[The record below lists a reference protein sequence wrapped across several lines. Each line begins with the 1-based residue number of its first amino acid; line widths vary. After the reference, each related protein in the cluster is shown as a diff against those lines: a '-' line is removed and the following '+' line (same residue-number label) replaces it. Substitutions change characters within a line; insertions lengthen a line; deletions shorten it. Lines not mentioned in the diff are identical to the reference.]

1 MSGLTRAIPG
11 TTMAEIL
18 ARVKISEVY
27 SVLTGKQPQPVGP
40 NAWRGPAVWR
50 GGDGHNVS
58 MNDTRNVWHDF
69 TANEGGGVLDLVVR
83 ICGGS
88 RHDALRWLADYAGVP
103 LDNRLLSAT
112 ERADWARQQRLIKRE
127 LPRARLWQRAAL
139 ALGDQVLDTL
149 KAALADPKLPRPEIG
164 ETRSGQGR

>member
-1 MSGLTRAIPG
+1 MSDLTRAIPRP
-11 TTMAEIL
+11 TMDEIL

-27 SVLTGKQPQPVGP
+27 SVLTGKQPRPSGP

-58 MNDTRNVWHDF
+58 LNDTRNIWHDF

-88 RHDALRWLADYAGVP
+88 RQDALRWLADFAGVP
-103 LDNRLLSAT
+103 LDNRQLSAT
-112 ERADWARQQRLIKRE
+112 ERADWAKQQRLIKRE

-139 ALGDQVLDTL
+139 ALGDQVLENL
-149 KAALADPKLPRPEIG
+149 KAALADPKLLRP
-164 ETRSGQGR
+164 

>member
-1 MSGLTRAIPG
+1 MSSLIRAVPG

-27 SVLTGKQPQPVGP
+27 SVLTGKQPRPVGL

-50 GGDGHNVS
+50 GGHGHNVS
-58 MNDTRNVWHDF
+58 LNDVRNVWHDF

-88 RHDALRWLADYAGVP
+88 RHDALRWLADFAGVP
-103 LDNRLLSAT
+103 LDSRELSAT
-112 ERADWARQQRLIKRE
+112 QRADWAKSH
-127 LPRARLWQRAAL
+127 
-139 ALGDQVLDTL
+139 
-149 KAALADPKLPRPEIG
+149 
-164 ETRSGQGR
+164 SGQGR